1 MSLEAACTNIILEI
15 HPQAAD
21 SVSIWTWANFFLI
34 IHFLAHVLNKDRN
47 TMKPLLGRQI
57 HERKVERCQDRDKFV
72 NHRLVQ
78 IMPELG

>member
-34 IHFLAHVLNKDRN
+34 IHFLAHVLNK
-47 TMKPLLGRQI
+47 TMKN
-57 HERKVERCQDRDKFV
+57 HETTLKNNGNQPKTMK
-72 NHRLVQ
+72 NHDHLKNHGN
-78 IMPELG
+78 PPKKHEKT